1 MDSDGLAVCGERAF
15 LKQLGLWGHAG
26 ADPFGELRHDGAI
39 AIELGIGVDRRGT
52 GVQYFLVKSIVCK
65 VAVRQLIRK
74 RHVFVKALYL
84 GCELRRVKLF

>member
-1 MDSDGLAVCGERAF
+1 MDSDRLAVCGERAF

-52 GVQYFLVKSIVCK
+52 GV
-65 VAVRQLIRK
+65 
-74 RHVFVKALYL
+74 
-84 GCELRRVKLF
+84 